1 MQQIPMQAMQ
11 MTPAPMPQMHAMQ
24 QVQTQAQPIM
34 MMQQPMQMQGCQS
47 QKTVHHAHGGA
58 HAGHSSSFKSSG
70 ANMMSG
76 SFERGSMNG
85 GRVTMSTGGH
95 AGHMR
100 PHSAS
105 RKLIVGSNLKQNYN
119 VYKWG
124 ANRHQ
129 ADPQGPVN

>member
-1 MQQIPMQAMQ
+1 MQAMQ

-100 PHSAS
+100 PQSAS

-119 VYKWG
+119 VYK
-124 ANRHQ
+124 
-129 ADPQGPVN
+129 

>member
-11 MTPAPMPQMHAMQ
+11 MTPAPMPQMRAMQ

-34 MMQQPMQMQGCQS
+34 MMQQPMQMQ
-47 QKTVHHAHGGA
+47 TVHHAHGGA

-100 PHSAS
+100 PQSAS
-105 RKLIVGSNLKQNYN
+105 RK
-119 VYKWG
+119 
-124 ANRHQ
+124 
-129 ADPQGPVN
+129 

>member
-1 MQQIPMQAMQ
+1 MQAMQ

-24 QVQTQAQPIM
+24 QVQTQAQPMM
-34 MMQQPMQMQGCQS
+34 MMQQPMQMQMQGCQG

-100 PHSAS
+100 PQSAS